1 MNHLAHCFLSFG
13 NEDLLVGNFS
23 GDFVKG
29 SAWKNYPAQIQAG
42 LLLHRSIDAF
52 TDEHERVRA
61 NVARLRPYAGRY
73 AGPVHDILADHL
85 LARHWALFTEEPFE
99 VFAEKTYRSL
109 ERRIADMPP
118 VLQERTPHLVA
129 GRFLHGYQHRAGLEW
144 VFQRF
149 ARRLPPEFAPQ
160 ALVGYFFENVE
171 VFSANFDAFFPELVD
186 HARGFVANISI
197 ANN

>member
-29 SAWKNYPAQIQAG
+29 SAWKNYPAQVQKGI
-42 LLLHRSIDAF
+42 LLHRAIDAF
-52 TDEHERVRA
+52 TDAHERVRT

-85 LARHWALFTEEPFE
+85 LARHWSLHTEEPFDE
-99 VFAEKTYRSL
+99 FVEKTYRGL
-109 ERRIADMPP
+109 EKRLADMPP
-118 VLQERTPHLVA
+118 VLQERIPHMVA
-129 GRFLHGYQHRAGLEW
+129 GRFLYGYQQRAGLAW

-149 ARRLPPEFAPQ
+149 ARRLPLDFDPA
-160 ALVGYFFENVE
+160 ALLDYFFANVE
-171 VFSANFDAFFPELVD
+171 AFSADFDVFFPELMAY
-186 HARGFVANISI
+186 ARGFAAKI
-197 ANN
+197 